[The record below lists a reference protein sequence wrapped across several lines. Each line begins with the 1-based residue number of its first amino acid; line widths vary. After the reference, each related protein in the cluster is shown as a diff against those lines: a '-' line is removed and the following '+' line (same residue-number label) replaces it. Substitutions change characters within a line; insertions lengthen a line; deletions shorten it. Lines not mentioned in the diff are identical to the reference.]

1 MVTRNASQPTRTT
14 PPDEH
19 GSLWRNRDFL
29 KFWGGETVSLF
40 GSQITTLAL
49 PLSAISLLGA
59 TAGDLGL
66 IGAAGFAPFL
76 LFTLVIGVWID
87 RWRRRPV
94 MLVANVAR
102 GLLLALVPLLAVLGI
117 LQIWHL
123 IVIAF
128 AVAVCQVFFELAYQ
142 SYVPSLVERRYL
154 VEGNAKLQTAAAT
167 AEVGGPGVAGLLI
180 QAVTAPVAIVV
191 DALSFLVSAVAIG
204 SIRKPEPPPD
214 SHDRDPDAGGMLRDI
229 GHGLR
234 LIVRDRYLRAMAGEA
249 TTFNLGFTIIETVLL
264 LYVTREVGMTP
275 ALVGVVFSIGSLGS
289 LLGAVVAERA
299 QRRFGF
305 GRAMTA
311 AYVVACL
318 PPLLIPLVAPPTL
331 VGAAVLGASYVLGA
345 IGVASSQVYVYALRQ
360 SITPDRLLGRMN
372 SGYRFFVSGMLPLG
386 ALLGGLLGE
395 LIGLRATLLVG
406 AGLVALALV
415 WIVASPIPRLH
426 ELPGD
431 ADRR

>member
-1 MVTRNASQPTRTT
+1 MTRTA
-14 PPDEH
+14 PSAEPD
-19 GSLWRNRDFL
+19 SLWRNRDFL
-29 KFWGGETVSLF
+29 KFWGGETISLF

-49 PLSAISLLGA
+49 PLTAISVLGA

-94 MLVANVAR
+94 MLMANVAR
-102 GLLLALVPLLAVLGI
+102 GLLLAVVPILAVLGV
-117 LQIWHL
+117 LEIWHL
-123 IVIAF
+123 VVIAF

-142 SYVPSLVERRYL
+142 SYVPSLVERRHL
-154 VEGNAKLQTAAAT
+154 VEGNAKLQTSAAA

-191 DALSFLVSAVAIG
+191 DAVSFLVSAVAIG
-204 SIRKPEPPPD
+204 RIRKPEPPPGP
-214 SHDRDPDAGGMLRDI
+214 HERDPDAGGMLRQI

-264 LYVTREVGMTP
+264 LYVTSEVGMTP

-311 AYVVACL
+311 AYLVACL
-318 PPLLIPLVAPPTL
+318 PPLLIPLIAPPTL
-331 VGAAVLGASYVLGA
+331 VGAAVLATSYVLGA
-345 IGVASSQVYVYALRQ
+345 IGVASSQIYVYSLRQ

-372 SGYRFFVSGMLPLG
+372 SGYRFFVSGMLPVG

-406 AGLVALALV
+406 AGLVTLALV
-415 WIVASPIPRLH
+415 WIVASPIPGLRH
-426 ELPGD
+426 LPD
-431 ADRR
+431 AADRP